1 MSEKKT
7 NIGLVAYCLNQLGKP
22 YWWGTFGQI
31 ASESLYQ
38 QKKKQYP
45 SYYTAN
51 DFSSQY
57 GAMVHDCVGL
67 IKGYRWRNDGKLGYK
82 PNQDVDV
89 SGMLKLCSKQGPI
102 STMPDVIGALVF
114 MNGHVGVYI
123 GNGEVIEAR
132 GHAYGVAKTKLKERP
147 WTKWGQPNW
156 LEYEEVKMEE
166 FKTYEEARNY
176 LQEQN
181 IIDSPDFWNKAND
194 TTKNIDKLFIKFAN
208 AYKSK

>member
-1 MSEKKT
+1 MSERKT

-31 ASESLYQ
+31 ASEILYQ

-45 SYYTAN
+45 SQYTAN
-51 DFSSQY
+51 DFQSQY
-57 GAMVHDCVGL
+57 GSMVHDCVGL
-67 IKGYRWRNDGKLGYK
+67 IKGYRWRNNGKLEYK

-89 SGMLKLCSKQGPI
+89 SGMLKLCSKQGTI
-102 STMPDVIGALVF
+102 STMPDVIGTLVF

-132 GHAYGVAKTKLKERP
+132 GHAYGVVKTKLRDRA
-147 WTKWGQPNW
+147 WTKWGQPDW
-156 LEYEEVKMEE
+156 LEYEVEKMKD

-208 AYKSK
+208 AYKNK